1 MALSKSLSQEQ
12 IQITCQLC
20 EIPNKKII
28 WKCKDCDLLMCGNCR
43 ENIHS
48 KVKTSGDHQIMNI
61 TDIGTKENGENENV
75 ILSNIKCKTHQH
87 QTCCLFCK
95 ECSKVVCPICITDA
109 HNGHKLQNL
118 IEAYDEKI
126 KHSNDRQEQI
136 ILMLEEI
143 GIREKELTE
152 IESDRHLKHREAKQ
166 AIQIEKEILVETMNR
181 SEEELF
187 EQLDRELETS
197 DLYVDREKR
206 QLEKSKVSLIERRE
220 NALKLNSFVQILEH
234 QLVSDNELLQTRTDK
249 GYNISHFVPA
259 TTKFLNLGT
268 LKTETMIALQKT
280 PMANVIMKVEKK
292 AKTELRSIHSIVI
305 CNDNPI
311 WIADSKN
318 GILQKVVLGEEDILI
333 LLNIQLVV
341 FSMVVVPS
349 GDILLATGDSVLK
362 NINPKTGKQTNSIY
376 SVYDQIITA
385 VHLTEKNEL
394 IIGSRSKGI
403 RYAPEGS
410 KVLIAMNLDR
420 GNSKGNVGV
429 VDWLS
434 DAGNGRVVILS
445 PTGGILHTYDG
456 QPEAEISL
464 FGGIV
469 ATKEDNFIV
478 NDAVSHILHI
488 LNSDGEY
495 VCRFDTTS
503 IGIKLPCCLAFSESG
518 KLYIGSVNMEEQP
531 NQIICLD

>member
-20 EIPNKKII
+20 EIPNKKIL

-61 TDIGTKENGENENV
+61 SDIGTNENGENENV

-87 QTCCLFCK
+87 HTCCLFCK

-143 GIREKELTE
+143 GMRQKELTE

-166 AIQIEKEILVETMNR
+166 AIQVEKETLVETMNR
-181 SEEELF
+181 CEEELF
-187 EQLDRELETS
+187 KQLDRELETS

-206 QLEKSKVSLIERRE
+206 QLEKAKVSLIERRE

-234 QLVSDNELLQTRTDK
+234 QLGSDNELLPTRTDK

-268 LKTETMIALQKT
+268 LKTDTMIALQKT

-349 GDILLATGDSVLK
+349 GDLLLATGDSVLK
-362 NINPKTGKQTNSIY
+362 NINPKTGTQTNSIY

-394 IIGSRSKGI
+394 IIGS
-403 RYAPEGS
+403 
-410 KVLIAMNLDR
+410 
-420 GNSKGNVGV
+420 
-429 VDWLS
+429 
-434 DAGNGRVVILS
+434 
-445 PTGGILHTYDG
+445 
-456 QPEAEISL
+456 
-464 FGGIV
+464 
-469 ATKEDNFIV
+469 
-478 NDAVSHILHI
+478 
-488 LNSDGEY
+488 
-495 VCRFDTTS
+495 
-503 IGIKLPCCLAFSESG
+503 
-518 KLYIGSVNMEEQP
+518 
-531 NQIICLD
+531 